1 MARVK
6 EYSEGFAIIERTTQA
21 QDKYGHA
28 YGSATYGIT
37 RDDIIALLEGKQ
49 LAMDINGR

>member
-6 EYSEGFAIIERTTQA
+6 EVSEGFVQIERTTQA

-28 YGSATYGIT
+28 YGSSTYGIT
-37 RDDIIALLEGKQ
+37 RDDIIHLLEDGQ